1 VTKSA
6 LPAGFG
12 MINPKVAIPA
22 KRVMRSCAEIPE
34 YEPTEATEYAL
45 DLV

>member
-22 KRVMRSCAEIPE
+22 KRVMRS
-34 YEPTEATEYAL
+34 
-45 DLV
+45 